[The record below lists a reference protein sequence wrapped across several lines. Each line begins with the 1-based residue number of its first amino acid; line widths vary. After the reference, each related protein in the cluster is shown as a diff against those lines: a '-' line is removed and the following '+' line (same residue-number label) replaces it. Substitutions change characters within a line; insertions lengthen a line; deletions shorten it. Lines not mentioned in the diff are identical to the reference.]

1 MIVVSFELSRNLTA
15 LLASKPEG
23 EKNLI
28 GLTGDDDNNAE
39 LRRALEAS
47 LATAS
52 THGQLAPQFG
62 PSNRAPDPNWAMVPS
77 NVGAISIS
85 RGCK

>member
-1 MIVVSFELSRNLTA
+1 MIVVSFKLFRILTP
-15 LLASKPEG
+15 LLASKPER
-23 EKNLI
+23 EKSPI
-28 GLTGDDDNNAE
+28 DLTGDDDNNAE

-52 THGQLAPQFG
+52 YSQHAPQFG

-77 NVGAISIS
+77 NVGAISFS